1 MWIKSMTFINSSF
14 SLLEWIVLLF
24 QIQFEEYNILSIS
37 IKHFSLSSFKI
48 VKLTTATIGVW
59 VVMKADHKILTFLI
73 YNDIF

>member
-1 MWIKSMTFINSSF
+1 MWIKPMTFINSSF

-24 QIQFEEYNILSIS
+24 QIQFEEYNVLSIS

-48 VKLTTATIGVW
+48 VKLTTATIGVL

-73 YNDIF
+73 CNDIF

>member
-1 MWIKSMTFINSSF
+1 MWGKSMTFVNSSF

-24 QIQFEEYNILSIS
+24 KIQFEEYNVLSIS
-37 IKHFSLSSFKI
+37 IKHFSVSSFKI

-59 VVMKADHKILTFLI
+59 VVMKVDQKILTFLI